1 MPASRK
7 AGKQKSTPEG
17 PKSASRRGKPP
28 HRAAVPSSSNP
39 PAATGTAA
47 ASVHPVLGLYVPH
60 ARRSYHRETLA
71 KADVVHHHTGLAEL
85 NARGMPTAVQ
95 APVKA
100 RKAAHSKVQRS
111 TGNAARSQ
119 YPLQRVDSDGTG
131 NAARSQFPLQ
141 RVDSDSSMTV
151 SANSTED

>member
-17 PKSASRRGKPP
+17 LKSASRRGKPQQ
-28 HRAAVPSSSNP
+28 RAAVPSISNP

-47 ASVHPVLGLYVPH
+47 PSVHPVLGLYVPH
-60 ARRSYHRETLA
+60 ARRSYHRDTLP
-71 KADVVHHHTGLAEL
+71 KTDVVHHHTGLAEL

-111 TGNAARSQ
+111 MGNARPQ
-119 YPLQRVDSDGTG
+119 YPLQRV
-131 NAARSQFPLQ
+131 N
-141 RVDSDSSMTV
+141 SDSSMTV